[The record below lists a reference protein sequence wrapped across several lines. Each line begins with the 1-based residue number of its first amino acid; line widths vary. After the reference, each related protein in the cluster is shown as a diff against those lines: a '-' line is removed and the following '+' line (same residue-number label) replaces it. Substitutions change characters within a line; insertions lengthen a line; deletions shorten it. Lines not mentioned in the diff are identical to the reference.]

1 MRRTRSAF
9 GFHSMLIFQQIYL
22 VIFYGVT
29 AVIVAVVLLMIL
41 RLILNYA
48 DVNPF
53 TWLAMTVR
61 RLSDPLVEPVRRQL
75 VGFGVEPKYAP
86 LVTILLVILV
96 GWCVVK
102 LASGVFNMVAGIAF
116 AVQSNALVAVIGYAL
131 YGLLEVYTLLIF
143 IRIIFSWGMIGYR
156 NPIMRFLVNATD
168 PMLVPLRRHV
178 PRVGM
183 MDISPIV
190 AFIILWVLQA
200 AVAGTLLQGYQLRF
214 F

>member
-1 MRRTRSAF
+1 
-9 GFHSMLIFQQIYL
+9 MLIFQQVYL
-22 VIFYGVT
+22 VILYGVV
-29 AVIVAVVLLMIL
+29 AVIVATIVVMIL

-48 DVNPF
+48 DINPF
-53 TWLAMTVR
+53 TWPAMTVR

-75 VGFGVEPKYAP
+75 VAFGVEPKYAP
-86 LVTILLVILV
+86 LITILLVILV
-96 GWCVVK
+96 GWFAVQ
-102 LASGVFNMVAGIAF
+102 LASSVFNTLTGIVL
-116 AVQSNALVAVIGYAL
+116 AVQSNAFVAVIGYAL

-168 PMLVPLRRHV
+168 PMLVPLRRIV

-190 AFIILWVLQA
+190 AFIILWLFQA